1 MTANKRE
8 EGYYWVQWNRNWTIT
23 YYSYGHWWMKMARR
37 NGLFTFAVDSDFK
50 EIDER
55 RITRSTP
62 KEDGEEKQVQNVPT

>member
-1 MTANKRE
+1 MPP
-8 EGYYWVQWNRNWTIT
+8 WVD
-23 YYSYGHWWMKMARR
+23 
-37 NGLFTFAVDSDFK
+37 TFHDYDFA